1 MVEWTYAQGS
11 DLGHLRVLTSVD
23 RTREGALM
31 PQKKPMELNPI
42 EADVLRVRDQL
53 VADGI
58 EQSLASRYVLN
69 THPKATKKFVEFL
82 TDGALT
88 KVDGKVV
95 ETSAA

>member
-1 MVEWTYAQGS
+1 
-11 DLGHLRVLTSVD
+11 
-23 RTREGALM
+23 M
-31 PQKKPMELNPI
+31 PEKKTMDLNPI

-53 VADGI
+53 VEEGV
-58 EQSLASRYVLN
+58 EQPLASRYVLN

-95 ETSAA
+95 EKTAA